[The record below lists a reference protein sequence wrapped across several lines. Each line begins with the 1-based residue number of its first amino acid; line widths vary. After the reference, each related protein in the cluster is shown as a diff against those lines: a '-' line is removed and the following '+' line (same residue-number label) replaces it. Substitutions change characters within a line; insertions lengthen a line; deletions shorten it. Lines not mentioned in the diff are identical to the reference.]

1 MAKQNKNKKIKF
13 NIIDA
18 LIILFFIALISVII
32 YVFVLGKDLKDLTNG
47 NDTKEEAVV
56 SIKPSALNHITL
68 SNNDFEYSKD
78 IRNSLL

>member
-47 NDTKEEAVV
+47 NDTKEETVV

-68 SNNDFEYSKD
+68 SNIDFEYSKD